1 MTYLQT
7 TLELAGV
14 FFNIVLLALLLRGF
28 LPKYSILFAYNLA
41 QFLITLIEK
50 VFFQEAERGTPFYA
64 HVYWTA
70 EVVWDFLLF
79 LLVTV
84 LIHRALAGR
93 PEREMAQKLLLIV
106 LIAVMVL
113 PFIIFYSRP
122 VFGTYWFSGASQ
134 LLNFGAAIL
143 TLVLWGALIASRN
156 RDSQLMMVCAGLG
169 MTVAGA
175 AVAWGVRQL
184 AVGRNDTAETI
195 RNIADLFAGFT
206 YVMGLAIWCWAF
218 RAAPQPARAPTAPV
232 T

>member
-1 MTYLQT
+1 VNTLQT
-7 TLELAGV
+7 ALELCGV
-14 FFNIVLLALLLRGF
+14 FLNIVLLFLLLRGF

-41 QFLITLIEK
+41 EFLITLIER
-50 VFFQEAERGTPFYA
+50 VLFQEAQRGTETYA

-70 EVVWDFLLF
+70 EVIWDFLLF

-93 PEREMAQKLLLIV
+93 PEREMARKILLIV
-106 LIAVMVL
+106 LVAVLVL
-113 PFIIFYSRP
+113 PFVLFHDRAVFSSR
-122 VFGTYWFSGASQ
+122 WFSGASQ
-134 LLNFGAAIL
+134 LLNFGAAVL

-175 AVAWGVRQL
+175 AFAWGIRQL
-184 AVGRNDTAETI
+184 AVGRNFTAENI
-195 RNIADLFAGFT
+195 RNVADLFAGLT
-206 YVMGLAIWCWAF
+206 YVLGLAIWCWAF
-218 RAAPQPARAPTAPV
+218 RTSPQASPAPTAPV